1 MELILNIVLIIIVAK
16 LLAEPL
22 RRAGIHSIVGDVLAG
37 LILGPAI
44 LGIVQPDT
52 GIKALAD
59 FSLIILMLYTGLTSN
74 LRVLGEQKK
83 KIIVTGVSGALTTF
97 TLVFSAAMALGYPL
111 ITALF
116 IAVALSNTATETVAA
131 MLERMEHKL
140 PATTHSILIG
150 ASFVDD
156 VLAVYLITLLRVL
169 PTTGTID
176 FYEFTYITIE
186 ILAFMVIVLY
196 ASKIIMEKYGSRVT
210 KFFADPARMTVTTV
224 MLAFILALIAKLI
237 GLNEVIG
244 AYLGGLAVSRL
255 RTIRDPTL
263 LGVIRIGEL
272 TDELR
277 IMLESLLTTIFFAYV
292 GLNYNPGT
300 LVNPL
305 VLIVFLS
312 LALLGKFIGCSLPL
326 LAMKTNK
333 YEAIIIG
340 VGMGGRGA
348 LETAIILF
356 AQQYGL
362 ITASEY
368 ALILT
373 VMLGTAIITPIL
385 FGLTLRKYAKRII

>member
-44 LGIVQPDT
+44 LGIVQPNT

-116 IAVALSNTATETVAA
+116 IAIALSNTATETVAA

-176 FYEFTYITIE
+176 LYEFTYITIE

-224 MLAFILALIAKLI
+224 MLAFVLALVAKLI

-305 VLIVFLS
+305 ALIVFLS

-326 LAMKTNK
+326 LAMKTNR

-385 FGLTLRKYAKRII
+385 FGLALRKYAKRII

>member
-1 MELILNIVLIIIVAK
+1 MELILSIVLLIIVAK

-44 LGIVQPDT
+44 LGIIQPNT

-97 TLVFSAAMALGYPL
+97 ALIFSTAWVSGYPL

-131 MLERMEHKL
+131 MLGRMEHRL

-169 PTTGTID
+169 PTTGAID
-176 FYEFTYITIE
+176 LYEITYITIE
-186 ILAFMVIVLY
+186 ILAFMLIVLY
-196 ASKIIMEKYGSRVT
+196 ASKIIMEKYGSRIT

-277 IMLESLLTTIFFAYV
+277 IMLESLLTTLFFAYV

-305 VLIVFLS
+305 LLIVFLS